1 MYEILSSFAQT
12 WGLLFFVVMFGV
24 ALVYA
29 LWPRNQSR
37 FDAAAHAPLMESTGP
52 NDDSF
57 AYEPNEDQT
66 NG

>member
-12 WGLLFFVVMFGV
+12 WGLLLFVALFAG

-37 FDAAAHAPLMESTGP
+37 FDRAAMSPLTEGDTP
-52 NDDSF
+52 ETADQ
-57 AYEPNEDQT
+57 NEDANHVRT
-66 NG
+66 